1 VASSKPKPTV
11 LVVEDDH
18 DFRTVLS
25 WTLEEEGFEVIGA
38 RDGRD
43 ALEILFGRGEL
54 PSLMLLDLWMPKMD
68 GWRLLREIERRMP
81 DLKMPIVVMTA
92 VHSQNAKTLKVADVI
107 EKPFSTAKLVSVV
120 ERHCAGRDASHI
132 TVRPGSN

>member
-1 VASSKPKPTV
+1 VDSSKPKPTV

-18 DFRTVLS
+18 DFRSVLS
-25 WTLEEEGFEVIGA
+25 WTLEEEGFEVIAA

-43 ALEILFGRGEL
+43 ALEVLFGRGEL

-81 DLKMPIVVMTA
+81 DLEMPIVVMTA
-92 VHSQNAKTLKVADVI
+92 VHSQTAKALNVAEVI

-120 ERHCAGRDASHI
+120 DRHCSNRKDLRV